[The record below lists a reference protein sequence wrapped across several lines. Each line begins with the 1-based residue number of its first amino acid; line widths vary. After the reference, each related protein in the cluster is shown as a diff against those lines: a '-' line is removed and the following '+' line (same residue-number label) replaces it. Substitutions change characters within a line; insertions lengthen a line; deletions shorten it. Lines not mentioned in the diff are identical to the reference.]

1 MPTLA
6 LLLLLSFLSHSAVM
20 VLAQQTLLLLVV
32 LQLRWLLIL
41 PFLLLLKALSP
52 PLLPL
57 PLPQGRLAE
66 SLPPLMPQKQLI
78 CAIKSR
84 DSRKKIKG

>member
-6 LLLLLSFLSHSAVM
+6 LLLLLPFLSHSAVM

-32 LQLRWLLIL
+32 LQLRSLLIL
-41 PFLLLLKALSP
+41 PLLLLLK

-57 PLPQGRLAE
+57 PLPQGRLAA